1 MNSFVLQPSS
11 TWRKLGF
18 ALYSDSLRYRDTLEL
33 NPKWNVMELPPVGA
47 VLLRN
52 GPTTPAAGLTQSR
65 SLIPRNKPL
74 ETSEFFPFSS
84 QEEYSNSLKAYPPS
98 ALVQIDRING
108 WSTDSPELRG

>member
-18 ALYSDSLRYRDTLEL
+18 AFYSDSLRYRDALEL

-47 VLLRN
+47 VLLKS
-52 GPTTPAAGLTQSR
+52 GPTTPAAGVTQSR
-65 SLIPRNKPL
+65 SLIPRSRPL
-74 ETSEFFPFSS
+74 DTSEFFPLSS
-84 QEEYSNSLKAYPPS
+84 QEEYSNSLKAYSPS

-108 WSTDSPELRG
+108 WSTDSPELTG